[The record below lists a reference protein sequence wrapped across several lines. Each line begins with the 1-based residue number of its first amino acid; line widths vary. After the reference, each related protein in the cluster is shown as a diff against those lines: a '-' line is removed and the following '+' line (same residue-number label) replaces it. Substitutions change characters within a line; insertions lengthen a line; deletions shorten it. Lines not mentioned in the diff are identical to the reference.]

1 MLHISRSSPTSR
13 SQQPMSTNA
22 KSVRLSLSATCHR
35 YHELTLHD
43 HLQDFSS
50 DSPRRPYVRLALRV
64 DCAAAPPHWDLTSGG
79 KDLDISEE
87 DGYVL
92 SANGEASPSTLGVLV
107 PCEPLTA
114 VSRARPGRLR
124 VKPWILHRRRVFDIT
139 TSPTSPTVSAS
150 SLLSLPP
157 PPASSLTTLL
167 HNQSLSP
174 QPSGFRIRDRLP
186 LTPSTPNT
194 DFKNLCNNLRQ
205 RDALPKAASS
215 EVPQI
220 SPISPP
226 TSPAVSCTPSSP
238 RQQRPVLHVQTSSP
252 VGTSAPPPTAALP
265 SPSPSPSQFRP
276 SGRLPKRPA
285 LPVWPAEYYP
295 RVVAV

>member
-1 MLHISRSSPTSR
+1 MPAQPPMLHISRSSPPRRT
-13 SQQPMSTNA
+13 QQPMSTNA
-22 KSVRLSLSATCHR
+22 ESSH
-35 YHELTLHD
+35 
-43 HLQDFSS
+43 HLQELLS
-50 DSPRRPYVRLALRV
+50 DSPRRPYVRLALTV

-92 SANGEASPSTLGVLV
+92 SANGEASSSTSGVLV

-114 VSRARPGRLR
+114 VCRARPGRLR
-124 VKPWILHRRRVFDIT
+124 VKPWILHRRRVFDTT

-150 SLLSLPP
+150 SLLSPS
-157 PPASSLTTLL
+157 PPASLLITLL
-167 HNQSLSP
+167 HNQSFSP
-174 QPSGFRIRDRLP
+174 QPSSGFRIRDRLP
-186 LTPSTPNT
+186 PTPSTPNT
-194 DFKNLCNNLRQ
+194 DFKNLCSNLRQ
-205 RDALPKAASS
+205 RNALLAAKAASP

-226 TSPAVSCTPSSP
+226 TSPAVSRTPSSP

-252 VGTSAPPPTAALP
+252 VGTSAPPPTPALP

-285 LPVWPAEYYP
+285 LPVWPAECYP
-295 RVVAV
+295 RAVVV